1 MVFVVNVNG
10 KPLMPC
16 LPVIARLLLK
26 SGDAK
31 VVRVT
36 PFTIKILGE
45 PETKHVQELTLGV
58 DAGSRKAGFGVV
70 DSDGN
75 VYYASEVELRQDITT
90 KMDRRRKYRR
100 SRRGRKCRYRKPRF
114 LNRRNSI
121 KEGRLPP
128 TLRSKIDA
136 HEREIEFIKKIL
148 PISSIVIEV
157 GTFDPHALVN
167 PEVLNDPI
175 LYQRGLMYG
184 FANAKAFM
192 LHRDDYTCQHFK
204 GRSNDPKLHCHH
216 VIWRRHGGSDHPD
229 NLLVLCETCHLG
241 VHDYSIELNARGKR
255 KGTLHHATHQ
265 NIINKRLLERVTGA
279 TSTFGYITKT
289 NREHFGLPKTHANDA
304 LLISSCGKPL
314 TFKFDTVMVKKCI
327 SKGDYQ
333 RTKGVRSQMT
343 IPKGKIHGFKKF
355 DKVRYRGTTCFVKGR
370 MSTGYAVLMDIDGT
384 KQPFKPIPKFNKM
397 ERIGA
402 RKCQMVAEITT

>member
-1 MVFVVNVNG
+1 
-10 KPLMPC
+10 MPC

-121 KEGRLPP
+121 KTGRLPP

-136 HEREIEFIKKIL
+136 HAREIEFIGKIL
-148 PISSIVIEV
+148 PIRHVIIEV
-157 GTFDPHALVN
+157 GTFDPHALAN
-167 PEVLNDPI
+167 PAVLNDPV
-175 LYQRGLMYG
+175 LYQRGLRYG
-184 FANAKAFM
+184 FANTKAFV
-192 LHRDDYTCQHFK
+192 LDRDNYTCGHCK
-204 GRSNDPKLHCHH
+204 GRSEDRKLHCHH
-216 VIWRRHGGSDHPD
+216 VIWKRDGGSDHPD
-229 NLLVLCETCHLG
+229 NLLTLCESCHVG
-241 VHDYSIELNARGKR
+241 VHDRSITLNTIGKR
-255 KGTLHHATHQ
+255 KGTMQHATHQ
-265 NIINKRLLERVTGA
+265 NIINKRLLERYFGA
-279 TSTFGYITKT
+279 GQTFGYITKT
-289 NREHFGLPKTHANDA
+289 DREQLELPKTHYNDA
-304 LLISSCGKPL
+304 IVIASRGKPL
-314 TFKFDTVMVKKCI
+314 TFKNDTVLVKKCVA
-327 SKGDYQ
+327 KGDYQ

-355 DKVRYRGTTCFVKGR
+355 DKVRYRGQTCFVKGR
-370 MSTGYAVLMDIDGT
+370 RSTGYFVLMDISGT
-384 KQPFKPIPKFNKM
+384 ATPFKPIPK
-397 ERIGA
+397 A
-402 RKCQMVAEITT
+402 RLLQRMDARTSWMIVTITPDSSPT